1 MQVGETKMQLATA
14 LLLWMSVMI
23 TQHNHDRHHAE
34 CQQDIAP
41 TLINMPFLHYV
52 AKPFVV

>member
-1 MQVGETKMQLATA
+1 MQVGEIKVQLVTA

-23 TQHNHDRHHAE
+23 KQHNYDRHHAE
-34 CQQDIAP
+34 RRQDLAP
-41 TLINMPFLHYV
+41 TLINMPFLYYV